1 MLRFVRLCSMAPLFL
16 LLGLLLLAL
25 AGHDYGQ
32 ALTKSILFFEAQR
45 FGYLQRLEDMTTSRQ
60 VYKIDPNNPGSDL
73 AGETTAAM
81 AAASVVFRHHNPSY
95 ANELLTHAAPRPIS
109 FSIPPPCTAS
119 PSFSISLRWSSAAII
134 SASSSATI
142 HMNLDL

>member
-45 FGYLQRLEDMTTSRQ
+45 SGYLQRPEDNTTSRQ

-81 AAASVVFRHHNPSY
+81 AAASVVFRHKVAQLITDLPINLHPTKMDRQTHHMDPY
-95 ANELLTHAAPRPIS
+95 LLY
-109 FSIPPPCTAS
+109 
-119 PSFSISLRWSSAAII
+119 
-134 SASSSATI
+134 
-142 HMNLDL
+142 